1 MLKLY
6 PGKKFAEI
14 YYLVTLAREL
24 SVVANASA
32 ELGKAERSLVL
43 KEMRRMY
50 EFGRLAINFYD
61 TDNLIVNLRDAYNIY
76 EDLGEY
82 DEEEIL

>member
-1 MLKLY
+1 M
-6 PGKKFAEI
+6 
-14 YYLVTLAREL
+14 
-24 SVVANASA
+24 
-32 ELGKAERSLVL
+32 L

-61 TDNLIVNLRDAYNIY
+61 TDNIIVDLRDAYNIY